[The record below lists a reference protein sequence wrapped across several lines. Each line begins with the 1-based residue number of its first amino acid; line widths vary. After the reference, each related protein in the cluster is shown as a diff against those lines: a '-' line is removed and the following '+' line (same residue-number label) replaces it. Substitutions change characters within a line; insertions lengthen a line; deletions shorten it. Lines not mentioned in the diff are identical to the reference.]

1 MLTNET
7 WRVQPVGHGTAL
19 RYLDYTTDRLGC
31 STSRAWDCTAVLRLH
46 HRQTW
51 SYCTTGWKDASEI

>member
-19 RYLDYTTDRLGC
+19 RYLDYTTDRLGVI
-31 STSRAWDCTAVLRLH
+31 AQQAEKMLP
-46 HRQTW
+46 
-51 SYCTTGWKDASEI
+51 K